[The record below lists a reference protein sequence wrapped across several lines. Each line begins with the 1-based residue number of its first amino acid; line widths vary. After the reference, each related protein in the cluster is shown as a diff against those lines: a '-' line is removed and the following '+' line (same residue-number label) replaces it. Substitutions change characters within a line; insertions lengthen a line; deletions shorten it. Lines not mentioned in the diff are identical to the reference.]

1 MAQRALNRRR
11 FLTAAGGAA
20 VGAAA
25 GGAVLLNDG
34 SSSASQEPAS
44 YTGRVAYDG
53 AHQAGIVTAAQD
65 RLHFAAFD
73 VVDDAR
79 PADLRALLD
88 AWTAAA
94 RRMTAGR
101 QAEPS
106 AGSPAAPPTDTGEAD
121 GLPPARLTVTVGFG
135 PGLFEHGGRDR
146 FAIAGQRPALLQA
159 LPALPGDELEAAR
172 SGGDLCIQACA
183 DDPVVAFHAV
193 RNLARIGRGVVVMRW
208 SQLGFG
214 RTSST
219 SSAQDTARNLMGFK
233 DGTNN
238 ITAEQPASLDTHVW
252 ATSRA
257 ADPAW
262 MAGGTYM
269 VTRRIR
275 MLIEVWDRASLTDQ
289 EATIGRLKASGAP
302 LTGTTEHEPLDLGA
316 RVAGEPVIPLDA
328 HVRLAAPASNRD
340 TRILRRGY
348 SFTDGFD
355 PELGQLDAGLF
366 FIAYMHDPRSFVTL
380 QNRLGSGDALN
391 EYIKHVGSAVFAV
404 PGGTRAGGALAPA
417 LFA

>member
-1 MAQRALNRRR
+1 MTPRRALSRRG

-25 GGAVLLNDG
+25 GGAILLDGG
-34 SSSASQEPAS
+34 SSSAREPAS

-53 AHQAGIVTAAQD
+53 VHQAGITTAAQD

-73 VVDDAR
+73 VMPDVR
-79 PADLRALLD
+79 PEDLRGLLD

-94 RRMTAGR
+94 RRMTAGL
-101 QAEPS
+101 QAEAP
-106 AGSPAAPPTDTGEAD
+106 AVTPAAPPTDTGEAD
-121 GLPPARLTVTVGFG
+121 GLPAARLTVTIAFG
-135 PGLFEHGGRDR
+135 PGLFGHGGRDR
-146 FAIAGQRPALLQA
+146 FGVAGQRPALLQP

-172 SGGDLCIQACA
+172 SGGDLCVQACA

-219 SSAQDTARNLMGFK
+219 SSEQETARNLMGFK

-238 ITAEQPASLDTHVW
+238 ITSEQPDSLDKHVW
-252 ATSRA
+252 AA
-257 ADPAW
+257 GAGEPPW
-262 MAGGTYM
+262 MTGGTYM

-302 LTGTTEHEPLDLGA
+302 LTGTKEHEPLDLAA
-316 RVAGEPVIPLDA
+316 RRGGSPVIPVDA
-328 HVRLAAPASNRD
+328 HVRLAAPASNRG
-340 TRILRRGY
+340 TRLLRRGY

-366 FIAYMHDPRSFVTL
+366 FIAYMNDPAAFVTV
-380 QNRLGSGDALN
+380 QNRLGSADALN
-391 EYIKHVGSAVFAV
+391 EYIKHVSSAVFAV
-404 PGGTRAGGALAPA
+404 PGGTRPGGALAPG